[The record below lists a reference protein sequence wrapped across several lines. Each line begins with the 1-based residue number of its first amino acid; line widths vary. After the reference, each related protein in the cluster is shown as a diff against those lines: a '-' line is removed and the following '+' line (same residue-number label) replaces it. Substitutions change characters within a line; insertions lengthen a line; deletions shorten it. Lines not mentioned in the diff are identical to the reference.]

1 MDCTIR
7 EKETKF
13 AKELQRKEKEVL
25 FAANYYLRKGKGDIS
40 LAVLHRQILFI
51 YSVNIFSSFILVQK
65 SCFKTCLKHKK

>member
-40 LAVLHRQILFI
+40 LAILHRQILFI
-51 YSVNIFSSFILVQK
+51 YSVKVFSIVSNVRGVSISSQALF
-65 SCFKTCLKHKK
+65 